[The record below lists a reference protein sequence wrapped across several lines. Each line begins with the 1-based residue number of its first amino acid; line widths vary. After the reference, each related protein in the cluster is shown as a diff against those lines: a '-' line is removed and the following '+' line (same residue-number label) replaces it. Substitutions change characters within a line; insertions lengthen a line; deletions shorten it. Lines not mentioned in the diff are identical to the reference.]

1 VDILLSLKR
10 SQIRPWVASQMVER
24 QTAALETIAARLV
37 AIDVKLERVAA
48 AMERD
53 ANPATH
59 PF

>member
-1 VDILLSLKR
+1 MLSLKR
-10 SQIRPWVASQMVER
+10 SQIGPQTVSQLVER
-24 QTAALETIAARLV
+24 QTAALEAIAARLV

-48 AMERD
+48 AIERD

>member
-1 VDILLSLKR
+1 VDILLSQKR
-10 SQIRPWVASQMVER
+10 SQIGTRAVSQMVER
-24 QTAALETIAARLV
+24 QTAALETIAARLA
-37 AIDVKLERVAA
+37 AIDVKLDRVAA

>member
-1 VDILLSLKR
+1 LLSLKR
-10 SQIRPWVASQMVER
+10 SQIGPRTVSQMVER
-24 QTAALETIAARLV
+24 QTAALETIAARLA
-37 AIDVKLERVAA
+37 AIDVKLDRVAA

>member
-1 VDILLSLKR
+1 MLSQKR
-10 SQIRPWVASQMVER
+10 SQIGTRAVSQMVER
-24 QTAALETIAARLV
+24 QTAALETIAARLA
-37 AIDVKLERVAA
+37 AIDVKLDRVAA

>member
-10 SQIRPWVASQMVER
+10 SQVGSRTVGQMIER

-37 AIDVKLERVAA
+37 AIDVKLDRVAA

>member
-1 VDILLSLKR
+1 MLPLKR
-10 SQIRPWVASQMVER
+10 NQIRPRTASQMVER

-37 AIDVKLERVAA
+37 AIDVKLDRVAA